1 MAMSEDEVVG
11 EDDDV
16 TFSLFHLKQ
25 QVGVPEID
33 LQTIDNLGRTL
44 IDVARYFYL
53 DFDDILF
60 YPHTNS

>member
-1 MAMSEDEVVG
+1 MVSMAMSEDEVVD

-44 IDVARYFYL
+44 IDVAR
-53 DFDDILF
+53 
-60 YPHTNS
+60 